1 MYREAEEKY
10 KAAST
15 PLEKLKALRQML
27 ATIPKHKGTE
37 KMQADIKS
45 KISKYQD
52 EVETKGK
59 GAARKPVGQ
68 HVRREGAGQILLLGP
83 ANAGKSAVVNA
94 LTRAT
99 PEVAPYP
106 FTTRI
111 LQPAMMVWQNVHVQL
126 VDAPAVSRESMEP
139 WMVNCIRYAD
149 GILLVVDVCADD
161 PADGVRGILE
171 RLAENHIHLVAEPPE
186 VKADEEDVLFDSRTV
201 YKRTR
206 IAANKMD
213 LPEAEFWLGE
223 FKEALGGDLPVFP
236 LSA

>member
-10 KAAST
+10 KSAST

-27 ATIPKHKGTE
+27 ASIPKHKGTE

-45 KISKYQD
+45 KISKYQE
-52 EVETKGK
+52 EVETMGT
-59 GAARKPVGQ
+59 GAALKPVGR

-83 ANAGKSAVVNA
+83 ANAGKSAIVKA

-111 LQPAMMVWQNVHVQL
+111 LQPGMMPRQNAYVQR
-126 VDAPAVSRESMEP
+126 VDAPAVSREGMEP
-139 WMVNCIRYAD
+139 WMVNSIRYAD
-149 GILLVVDVCADD
+149 GILVVVDVCADD

-171 RLAENHIHLVAEPPE
+171 RLAAWQERQAEVP
-186 VKADEEDVLFDSRTV
+186 
-201 YKRTR
+201 
-206 IAANKMD
+206 
-213 LPEAEFWLGE
+213 
-223 FKEALGGDLPVFP
+223 
-236 LSA
+236 